1 MKRII
6 CLLLAII
13 MCLSLVACGGDTEVT
28 TAPVGDASESTDDGA
43 EKPDIPLTY
52 DYEGYEFNFL
62 SAGNGENSELGY
74 EEESSIPLD
83 NAQYK
88 RRMKME
94 QDYNIEIE
102 EELESAYSS
111 GGGPGFKKISN
122 QVNSGDYTYDLAL
135 IAGYD
140 VSVLAYSGY
149 LYDMASIPT
158 INLEKSWW
166 DQNATDSLTIKG
178 VTFFTTGD
186 LTTTDNRFAYAL
198 MFNKTMLS
206 NYNLESPYDI
216 VYNGEWTYE
225 KFGEMVKVVSEDL
238 NQDGE
243 YNEKDRFG
251 LLVWDDS
258 IVGVVNSAGERCC
271 TINDEGVIELT
282 FYNENTLS
290 ALEQYAEIA
299 YNEQTALHWQ
309 RIGGSLGNTGSTMWV
324 ADQALFNATL
334 VGGVISSREME
345 SDFGVLPYPKLTVQQ
360 ENHYSTVAA
369 YNTPYVCVPLIQED
383 IERTGTLTEALA
395 YHGQKIVLP
404 ALYDVALIGQGTRD
418 EDSEG
423 MLDIIFDNLVYDIGY
438 IYQIGPYNKQLIVY
452 LRDRNE
458 NFTSMYDTYKPS
470 ANAMLKLIN
479 QAYDKAV
486 AEWQTAE

>member
-1 MKRII
+1 MKRFLSI
-6 CLLLAII
+6 LLVAV
-13 MCLSLVACGGDTEVT
+13 MCLSFVACGDDVEVT
-28 TAPVGDASESTDDGA
+28 TGLATVTDATEDAG

-52 DYEGYEFNFL
+52 DYEGYEFTFL
-62 SAGNGENSELGY
+62 SAGNNAYSELSFD
-74 EEESSIPLD
+74 EESSIPLD

-88 RRMKME
+88 RKMKMQ

-102 EELESAYSS
+102 EISEFSYSS
-111 GGGPGFKKISN
+111 GGGPGFKRVSN

-149 LYDMASIPT
+149 LYDLASIPT
-158 INLEKSWW
+158 INLSKSWW
-166 DQNATDSLTIKG
+166 DQNATDSLSING

-186 LTTTDNRFAYAL
+186 FTVSDNKAAYAM
-198 MFNKTMLS
+198 MFNKKLLS
-206 NYNLESPYDI
+206 DYNLESPYDL

-225 KFGEMVKVVSEDL
+225 IFGEMVKAVSEDL

-258 IVGVVNSAGERCC
+258 IIGVVNAAGERCC

-299 YNEQTALHWQ
+299 YNEQVALQWQ
-309 RIGGSLGNTGSTMWV
+309 RIGGSLGATGGDMWV
-324 ADQALFNATL
+324 ADQALFNSTT
-334 VGGVISSREME
+334 VGTIISSREME

-360 ENHYSTVAA
+360 ENHYSTVSA
-369 YNTPYVCVPLIQED
+369 YLTPYVCIPLIQED

-438 IYQIGPYNKQLIVY
+438 IYQIGPYNKQLIIQ

-470 ANAMLKLIN
+470 ANAMLMLIN
-479 QAYDKAV
+479 KAYAAAV
-486 AEWQTAE
+486 AEWSEVN

>member
-28 TAPVGDASESTDDGA
+28 TAPAGDVVESTDDGA

-94 QDYNIEIE
+94 QDYYIEIE

-166 DQNATDSLTIKG
+166 DQNATDSLTI
-178 VTFFTTGD
+178 
-186 LTTTDNRFAYAL
+186 
-198 MFNKTMLS
+198 
-206 NYNLESPYDI
+206 
-216 VYNGEWTYE
+216 
-225 KFGEMVKVVSEDL
+225 
-238 NQDGE
+238 
-243 YNEKDRFG
+243 
-251 LLVWDDS
+251 
-258 IVGVVNSAGERCC
+258 
-271 TINDEGVIELT
+271 
-282 FYNENTLS
+282 
-290 ALEQYAEIA
+290 
-299 YNEQTALHWQ
+299 
-309 RIGGSLGNTGSTMWV
+309 
-324 ADQALFNATL
+324 
-334 VGGVISSREME
+334 
-345 SDFGVLPYPKLTVQQ
+345 
-360 ENHYSTVAA
+360 
-369 YNTPYVCVPLIQED
+369 
-383 IERTGTLTEALA
+383 
-395 YHGQKIVLP
+395 
-404 ALYDVALIGQGTRD
+404 
-418 EDSEG
+418 
-423 MLDIIFDNLVYDIGY
+423 
-438 IYQIGPYNKQLIVY
+438 
-452 LRDRNE
+452 
-458 NFTSMYDTYKPS
+458 
-470 ANAMLKLIN
+470 
-479 QAYDKAV
+479 
-486 AEWQTAE
+486 